1 METFEFKFGPWSKQS
16 KLSNKKPIIV
26 GVVGSGNLEVLVEE
40 VDLNGG
46 TKFSLETSID
56 GFEKTWQAV
65 LADFAEQE
73 RFANT
78 IITINDGGATPAV
91 VQLRLA
97 QAAQQWKETP

>member
-16 KLSNKKPIIV
+16 QLSNKKPIIV

-46 TKFSLETSID
+46 TKFYLETSID

-65 LADFAEQE
+65 LADFAEID
-73 RFANT
+73 RN
-78 IITINDGGATPAV
+78 V
-91 VQLRLA
+91 VSFLQTLPNKSDLQIPSLR
-97 QAAQQWKETP
+97 

>member
-16 KLSNKKPIIV
+16 QLSNKKPIIV

-46 TKFSLETSID
+46 TKFYLETSID

>member
-1 METFEFKFGPWSKQS
+1 METFEFKLGRWSKQS
-16 KLSNKKPIIV
+16 QLSNKKPIIV

-46 TKFSLETSID
+46 TKFYLETSID